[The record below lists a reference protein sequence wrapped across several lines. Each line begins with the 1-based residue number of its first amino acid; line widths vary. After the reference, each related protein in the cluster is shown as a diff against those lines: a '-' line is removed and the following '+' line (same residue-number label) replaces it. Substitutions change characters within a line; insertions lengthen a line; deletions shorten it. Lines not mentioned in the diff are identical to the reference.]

1 MNHSKLWSKLQ
12 IVSIRNLRYL
22 SPCSVLANIFE
33 FVGLAVIAYYIFG
46 SPLPRC
52 HHEDNGDDGH
62 NHDDD
67 DEAHMMTTTSIST
80 SKVTNPS
87 SAQAAF
93 PGSHLRANSQS
104 SLAPPSLLLRFDL
117 SILIVPKSC
126 ANERW
131 SGNQRGPSDR
141 EPDDQTP
148 GTCKKQKILVDLK
161 LLLFVS
167 RVCLS
172 LIFPQDMLG
181 WNGVLNTSMVT
192 IAW

>member
-1 MNHSKLWSKLQ
+1 MLEKSHIYSERFRHQSFNFINHSKLWSKLQ

-52 HHEDNGDDGH
+52 HHENNGDDGH

-67 DEAHMMTTTSIST
+67 DEAHMMTITSIST

-93 PGSHLRANSQS
+93 PGSPLRANSRS

-117 SILIVPKSC
+117 FDPHRSRIKCSQTLIRESV
-126 ANERW
+126 W
-131 SGNQRGPSDR
+131 SFR
-141 EPDDQTP
+141 
-148 GTCKKQKILVDLK
+148 
-161 LLLFVS
+161 
-167 RVCLS
+167 
-172 LIFPQDMLG
+172 
-181 WNGVLNTSMVT
+181 
-192 IAW
+192 